1 MKRKILLLA
10 ALTAVCMLALTGCTS
25 SENTD
30 TQTNTAGSQS
40 ASAAQDAGAD
50 TAENAGTDTAG
61 TAAGT
66 VSADS
71 SSGDGQST
79 SGNTAPSGENVTA
92 ANALSQP
99 QDASAGDVAAAVI
112 SDNDTAVPGDEDI
125 WSGTYVTDSERVT
138 VTQLDEETISFAFAQ
153 AGISGTAKVDGSQAV
168 FNGDDYH
175 VVVFSLNGTVLNVAV
190 SSEEDYDTS
199 ASPLN
204 GTYIRSES

>member
-1 MKRKILLLA
+1 MKRKSLLLA

-40 ASAAQDAGAD
+40 APAAQDAGTD
-50 TAENAGTDTAG
+50 NAENTG

-79 SGNTAPSGENVTA
+79 SGNTASSGENVTA
-92 ANALSQP
+92 ENASSQP
-99 QDASAGDVAAAVI
+99 QDISAGDVAAAVI